1 MNTTPDFRA
10 LCAQLLAAT
19 QLYTGQNPAASEMSS
34 VEITEKLMD
43 AMAATVA
50 ALATAPPEP
59 PKNCWLDDEPDLFP
73 SPCVFDDPDEV
84 INNCTYARTVKCKT
98 DCKYYRVA
106 AHPEPVQAPPPEPP
120 TDDELLKLTENVSTK
135 HLCAHKSLPSDW
147 DFGDYSSSPKGLID
161 FARAVLERWGK

>member
-1 MNTTPDFRA
+1 MDQPDFRA
-10 LCAQLLAAT
+10 LCVELLAAI
-19 QLYTGQNPAASEMSS
+19 QLYTGLNPAASEMSS
-34 VEITEKLMD
+34 VEKTKKLMD
-43 AMAATVA
+43 AMAVTTA

-120 TDDELLKLTENVSTK
+120 TDQELVTFLYLIDPEDELSHLTM
-135 HLCAHKSLPSDW
+135 
-147 DFGDYSSSPKGLID
+147 
-161 FARAVLERWGK
+161 ARAVLEKWGR